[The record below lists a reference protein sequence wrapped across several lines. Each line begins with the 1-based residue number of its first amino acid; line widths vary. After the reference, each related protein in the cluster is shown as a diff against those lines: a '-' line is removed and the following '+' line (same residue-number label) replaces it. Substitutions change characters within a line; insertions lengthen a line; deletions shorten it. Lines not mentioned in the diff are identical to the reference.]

1 MSQPLTVGTAGHIDH
16 GKTALVRALTGRDT
30 DRLAEEKRRGIS
42 IELGFAELD
51 LGDRRLS
58 LIDVPGHE
66 RFVRTMI
73 AGAGGIDLFLMAV
86 AADDG
91 VMPQTVEHAIVLK
104 ALGLE
109 AGVIALTK
117 CDFAE
122 EDAIAKAAHE
132 ANLLLPEVPLLEVSS
147 RTGAGIEQLR
157 RELAAAAARID
168 GQRDRTADPETP
180 VVLHVDRVFTV
191 AGHGTVVTGT
201 LRSGI
206 VRGGSRLVVLPRGEK
221 ARVRA
226 IQVHDRLCDHAGPHQ
241 RVALNL
247 AGVGREQVERG
258 DVIASL
264 DAGLRPSYRLDVE
277 LAFSADQLA
286 AHERVQVHHGTREAP
301 GRMVPIDGAT
311 VQLRLEAPL
320 IAGRGDHVVLRR
332 IAPADTLGGATVL
345 DPLPPRRSAHTQVR
359 PVAKEQVTRAR
370 VASHAKQQ
378 ISEGSARE
386 AESPIVP
393 AVLACLQADG
403 MMPRG
408 SRALGEALQISH
420 AEVLAA
426 LDHLVSRDEVTRVQ
440 RDVWFPAA
448 QLRELEERA
457 VLLARPSGGITV
469 ADLRDAL
476 GITRKYAV
484 AVLEHL
490 GSTGVMIR
498 RGERHELRRRIAGR
512 SV

>member
-51 LGDRRLS
+51 LGDRRIS

-73 AGAGGIDLFLMAV
+73 AGAGGIDLFLMVV

-117 CDFAE
+117 CDSAE
-122 EDAIAKAAHE
+122 GDSIAKAAHE
-132 ANLLLPEVPLLEVSS
+132 AKLLLPEVPLLEVSS

-157 RELAAAAARID
+157 RELAAAAARVD
-168 GQRDRTADPETP
+168 GQKDRTADPETP
-180 VVLHVDRVFTV
+180 IVLHVDRVFTV

-206 VRGGSRLVVLPRGEK
+206 VSRGSRLVVLPRGEK

-226 IQVHDRLCDHAGPHQ
+226 IQVHDRPCEHAEPHQ

-264 DAGLRPSYRLDVE
+264 DADLQASYRLDVE
-277 LAFSADQLA
+277 LAFPTDQWA

-301 GRMVPIDGAT
+301 GRMVPLHGAT

-320 IAGRGDHVVLRR
+320 IARRGDHVVLRR
-332 IAPADTLGGATVL
+332 IAPADTLGGARVL
-345 DPLPPRRSAHTQVR
+345 DPLPPRRSARAHVR
-359 PVAKEQVTRAR
+359 PRAKAQVTREGVSA
-370 VASHAKQQ
+370 VKQQ
-378 ISEGSARE
+378 ALEGPAPE
-386 AESPIVP
+386 AVNP
-393 AVLACLQADG
+393 AAPVVLACLQADG
-403 MMPRG
+403 LAPRG
-408 SRALGEALQISH
+408 SRALGEALQLSH
-420 AEVLAA
+420 TEVLAA
-426 LDHLVSRDEVTRVQ
+426 LDCLVSRDEVVRIQ
-440 RDVWFPAA
+440 RDVWFPTA
-448 QLRELEERA
+448 QLRELQERA

-490 GSTGVMIR
+490 GSSGVMIR

-512 SV
+512 SA